1 MKLIILWILL
11 AMLNVSCTTA
21 IRFSDAQD
29 KPMKNQSGNSS
40 NKSGQTAKVGYIFK
54 GKASF
59 YADKYD
65 GRKTASGE
73 VFSQSEF
80 TAAHKTLAF
89 GTKCKVTN
97 VKNGK
102 SVEVVINDRGP
113 FVKGRV
119 IDLSKSAAIELD
131 FVKAGVADVEVEI
144 IE

>member
-1 MKLIILWILL
+1 MKVITLWILL
-11 AMLNVSCTTA
+11 AMLSVSCTTA

-29 KPMKNQSGNSS
+29 KPMNNQSGNSS
-40 NKSGQTAKVGYIFK
+40 NKSEQTAKVGYIFK

-73 VFSQSEF
+73 VFNQDEF
-80 TAAHKTLAF
+80 TAAHKTLPF

-119 IDLSKSAAIELD
+119 IDLSKSAAIKLD
-131 FVKAGVADVEVEI
+131 FVKAGIADVEVEI